1 LTLLNSFWDPGLS
14 AFSKKAHI
22 FYLIH
27 PEKVISYLTNTVLAL
42 AIMLRSI
49 YSKEEIAG
57 DLKWG

>member
-1 LTLLNSFWDPGLS
+1 
-14 AFSKKAHI
+14 
-22 FYLIH
+22 LIH